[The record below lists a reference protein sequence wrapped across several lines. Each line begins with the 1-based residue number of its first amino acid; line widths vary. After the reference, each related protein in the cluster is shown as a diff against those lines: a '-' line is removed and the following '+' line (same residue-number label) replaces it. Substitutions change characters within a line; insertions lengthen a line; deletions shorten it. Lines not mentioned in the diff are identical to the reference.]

1 MHTLKGE
8 QGEFAHPII
17 LKEKCLILFILIL
30 LTVFSMPADSQ
41 FTDLPKNVKFVD
53 LGVTGNGVVQ
63 TLSLTSVF
71 PLSNI
76 NGWAGFF
83 GSRVSGGE
91 GVISE
96 MFKFHIEGEIEV
108 KKYEFEIF
116 SYFERNITDG
126 NALTAQL
133 GGAIEPGKYEKGSFS
148 VTSNFGYFIE
158 NIQPFDNF
166 AIRKFDPTSFR
177 WLISSAIDWKKL
189 NTELTFTPEIGFKNY
204 RVCAEPV
211 VSFDLTTRL
220 ELRLSGA
227 LTYNSEPLT
236 DKIRYNY
243 MSILRITL

>member
-8 QGEFAHPII
+8 EVEFPHLII
-17 LKEKCLILFILIL
+17 LKVKCLILFVVLLLI
-30 LTVFSMPADSQ
+30 VFSMPAYSQ

-53 LGVTGNGVVQ
+53 IGVTGNGVVQ

-76 NGWAGFF
+76 NGWVGFF
-83 GSRVSGGE
+83 GSRVSGEE

-108 KKYEFEIF
+108 KKYVFEVF

-133 GGAIEPGKYEKGSFS
+133 GGVIEPGKYEKGSLS
-148 VTSNFGYFIE
+148 VSSNFGYFIE

-166 AIRKFDPTSFR
+166 AIRRFDPTSFR
-177 WLISSAIDWKKL
+177 WLISSCIDWKKL
-189 NTELTFTPEIGFKNY
+189 NTELTYTPEIGFKNY
-204 RVCAEPV
+204 RLCAEPV

-220 ELRLSGA
+220 ELRLSGS
-227 LTYNSEPLT
+227 LTYNSVPLT
-236 DKIRYNY
+236 DNIKYNY